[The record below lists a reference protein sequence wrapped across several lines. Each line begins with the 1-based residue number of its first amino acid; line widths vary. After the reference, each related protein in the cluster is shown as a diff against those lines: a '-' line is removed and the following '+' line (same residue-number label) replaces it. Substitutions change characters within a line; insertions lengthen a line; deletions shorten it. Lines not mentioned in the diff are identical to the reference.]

1 MVFFPFFSFPTCQR
15 SSDRAAEI
23 MTIYYFYFYFFK
35 KRYVKIM
42 DLAGINQARAAEII
56 TILCFKKFDLL
67 FSFSKKRYVKIMD
80 LSGIKLGQLPWIRR
94 CQPNSTR
101 VANVLLMCC

>member
-67 FSFSKKRYVKIMD
+67 FSFSKKKVREDHGLVRDQARATTMD
-80 LSGIKLGQLPWIRR
+80 SQVSAELH
-94 CQPNSTR
+94 T
-101 VANVLLMCC
+101 CC